1 MQCLQVEKTLRK
13 QFVSSFPPFSMIW
26 PILKKI
32 LESIKSLV
40 IAPQLMV
47 HKLLELVVEQP
58 MIIVRK
64 YLQLSG
70 TNQNH
75 PLYIKLILFA
85 MMCSRDRHKQKQFR
99 KKQSISLM
107 QHEEMQR
114 KTNINTY
121 SDNRKNFVVK

>member
-75 PLYIKLILFA
+75 PLYIKLRLFA

>member
-1 MQCLQVEKTLRK
+1 
-13 QFVSSFPPFSMIW
+13 MIW

-64 YLQLSG
+64 YLHLSG

-75 PLYIKLILFA
+75 PLYIKLRLFA
-85 MMCSRDRHKQKQFR
+85 MMCTRDRHKQTQFR
-99 KKQSISLM
+99 KKQSMSLM
-107 QHEEMQR
+107 QHGEMQR
-114 KTNINTY
+114 KTNINAY
-121 SDNRKNFVVK
+121 SDNRKNFAVK

>member
-1 MQCLQVEKTLRK
+1 
-13 QFVSSFPPFSMIW
+13 MIW

-75 PLYIKLILFA
+75 PLYIKLRL
-85 MMCSRDRHKQKQFR
+85 FR
-99 KKQSISLM
+99 KKQSMSLM
-107 QHEEMQR
+107 QHGEMQR
-114 KTNINTY
+114 KTNINAY
-121 SDNRKNFVVK
+121 SDNRKNFAVK